1 MKQIIELEL
10 VNNKVVSK
18 TEYIYTPETKY
29 EFKLLNFTNTDVV
42 LKVEGIREDSL
53 LIKAVNI
60 LVKPAT
66 MSEIYIPIKYKRGLE
81 EAFDELA
88 CDYEETLKE
97 IKELKEKLNVI
108 IENLEG

>member
-29 EFKLLNFTNTDVV
+29 EFKLLNFTNTDVA
-42 LKVEGIREDSL
+42 LKVEGIREGSL
-53 LIKAVNI
+53 LVKAVNM

-66 MSEIYIPIKYKRGLE
+66 LSEIRIPIKYKNGIE
-81 EAFDELA
+81 EAFDELTV
-88 CDYEETLKE
+88 DYEETLKE

-108 IENLEG
+108 VENLEG